1 MLRKGD
7 GMRRTTMKKLV
18 GCALGAAMLAGIG
31 LAPAQ
36 AGVIGPVNEA
46 VPAEDAAITKAT
58 YYGYGGYYPGYY
70 GYYPR
75 RYRYSYYPRRFYGYG
90 YYPRRHYG
98 YRYW

>member
-1 MLRKGD
+1 
-7 GMRRTTMKKLV
+7 MRNLI
-18 GCALGAAMLAGIG
+18 GCALGAAMLTGLG

-36 AGVIGPVNEA
+36 AGVIGPVSSEA
-46 VPAEDAAITKAT
+46 VATDDAAITKTT
-58 YYGYGGYYPGYY
+58 YYGYGGYGGYGYPRYY

-75 RYRYSYYPRRFYGYG
+75 RYYGYGYYPRRSYGYGYG